1 MLTLKEINKIRTMYY
16 EQNYTATEIAR
27 IMKISRQSVYK
38 YIKFVDFSDE
48 VHVKK
53 KTNTSPV
60 QKYKD
65 DMIKFLNYDRMH
77 HHKQRHT
84 GTRVYDRLKE
94 MYPDYNISKTATV
107 RYFSK
112 IKKEFYY
119 KHNGYLPLD
128 HKPGEAQVDLGD
140 CSFIENGEKKYGK
153 YLVLTFSHSNASYMQ
168 LVKNKNAESVVEA
181 MKHIF
186 EFLNGVP
193 HTIWFDNDTALVK
206 VINLD
211 NGSITRVLTDT
222 FQRFK
227 MHYEFKEVF
236 MNSCRGYEKG
246 TVEQAVRFM
255 RRNLLVPLPEFNNFD
270 EFNKELLKKSS
281 ELLKREHYVL
291 KQPIVDLH
299 FEDINE
305 LNQLPPTSFECTSVV
320 VRKLDNYGRLTSDN
334 RHYYYLD
341 PSYAYKPVQVK
352 FLPNELEIYEE
363 EGIFLMRVP
372 RLSGKPGIRYIN
384 WSPYIRLLANKPAA
398 MYNFSFLDL
407 FEGNEVVIEKITKL
421 DASKLQGFLYN
432 FANLIDKEGIEE
444 AVNKVGTLLY

>member
-1 MLTLKEINKIRTMYY
+1 MYY
-16 EQNYTATEIAR
+16 EQNYTATQIAR

-94 MYPDYNISKTATV
+94 MYPDYNTSKTATV

-112 IKKEFYY
+112 VKKEFYY

-128 HKPGEAQVDLGD
+128 HKPVEAQVDLGD

-168 LVKNKNAESVVEA
+168 LVKNKNAESIVEA

-193 HTIWFDNDTALVK
+193 HTIWFDNDTVLVK
-206 VINLD
+206 IINLE
-211 NGSITRVLTDT
+211 NGSISRILTDT
-222 FQRFK
+222 FQRFR
-227 MHYEFKEVF
+227 MHYDFKEVF
-236 MNSCRGYEKG
+236 MNVSHGFEKG
-246 TVEQAVRFM
+246 SVEQAVRYM
-255 RRNLLVPLPEFNNFD
+255 RRNLLVPLPEFDDFD
-270 EFNKELLKKSS
+270 EYNKQLLQKSQD
-281 ELLKREHYVL
+281 LLKREHYVL
-291 KQPIVDLH
+291 KQPIIDLH

-305 LNQLPPTSFECTSVV
+305 LNQLPPTSFDCSSVTS
-320 VRKLDNYGRLTSDN
+320 RKLDNYGRLTSDN
-334 RHYYYLD
+334 RHYYYYYLD
-341 PSYAYKPVQVK
+341 PSYAYKSVQVK

-363 EGIFLMRVP
+363 EGIFLMKVP

-384 WSPYIRLLANKPAA
+384 WSPYIRLLANKPAV

-421 DASKLQGFLYN
+421 DASKLQAFLYN

-444 AVNKVGTLLY
+444 TVNKVGTLLY

>member
-16 EQNYTATEIAR
+16 EQNYRATEIAR

-38 YIKFVDFSDE
+38 YIKFVNFSDE

-60 QKYKD
+60 QNYKD

-112 IKKEFYY
+112 VKKEFNY

-140 CSFIENGEKKYGK
+140 CSFIEKGKKVYAK

-168 LVKNKNAESVVEA
+168 LIKQRNAESIVEA

-193 HTIWFDNDTALVK
+193 HTIWFDNDSALVK
-206 VINLD
+206 IINLE
-211 NGSITRVLTDT
+211 NVTISRILTDT
-222 FQRFK
+222 FQRFR
-227 MHYEFKEVF
+227 MHYDFKEVF
-236 MNSCRGYEKG
+236 MNVSRGFEKG
-246 TVEQAVRFM
+246 SVEQAVRYM
-255 RRNLLVPLPEFNNFD
+255 RRNLLVPLPEFDDFD
-270 EFNKELLKKSS
+270 EYNKQLLKKSQD
-281 ELLKREHYVL
+281 LLKREYYVL
-291 KQPIVDLH
+291 KQPIIDLH

-352 FLPNELEIYEE
+352 LLPNELEIYEE
-363 EGIFLMRVP
+363 
-372 RLSGKPGIRYIN
+372 
-384 WSPYIRLLANKPAA
+384 
-398 MYNFSFLDL
+398 
-407 FEGNEVVIEKITKL
+407 
-421 DASKLQGFLYN
+421 
-432 FANLIDKEGIEE
+432 
-444 AVNKVGTLLY
+444 

>member
-1 MLTLKEINKIRTMYY
+1 
-16 EQNYTATEIAR
+16 
-27 IMKISRQSVYK
+27 
-38 YIKFVDFSDE
+38 
-48 VHVKK
+48 
-53 KTNTSPV
+53 
-60 QKYKD
+60 
-65 DMIKFLNYDRMH
+65 MIKFLNYDRMH

-112 IKKEFYY
+112 VKKEFYY

-140 CSFIENGEKKYGK
+140 CSFIEKGKKVYAK

-168 LVKNKNAESVVEA
+168 LIKQRNAESIVEA

-193 HTIWFDNDTALVK
+193 HTIWFDNDSALVK
-206 VINLD
+206 IINLE
-211 NGSITRVLTDT
+211 NVTISIILTDT
-222 FQRFK
+222 FQRFR
-227 MHYEFKEVF
+227 MHYDFKEVF
-236 MNSCRGYEKG
+236 MNVSRGFEKG
-246 TVEQAVRFM
+246 SVEQAVRYM
-255 RRNLLVPLPEFNNFD
+255 RRNLLVPLPEFDDFD
-270 EFNKELLKKSS
+270 EYNKQLLKKSQD
-281 ELLKREHYVL
+281 LLKREHYVL
-291 KQPIVDLH
+291 KQPIIDLH

-421 DASKLQGFLYN
+421 DASKLQAFLYN
-432 FANLIDKEGIEE
+432 FANLINKEGIEE